1 MYLLAI
7 DQGTTSSRAIVF
19 DKVGN
24 ILGVGQ
30 LEFTQRYPHDGWV
43 EHDPEEIWQTTL
55 NAIWQA
61 ISKANIEATQIASV
75 GITNQR
81 ETTVVWDKDTGE
93 AVYPAIVWQDR
104 RSAEDCARLRA
115 EGHET
120 RVQDL
125 TGLLLDP
132 YYSATKIRWILDN
145 VPDARRRA
153 EAGHLAFG
161 TIDSFLLWR
170 LTDGASHYT
179 DATNASRTLLFDLNK
194 QEWSE
199 ELLKLFDIPAA
210 MLPAVKD
217 SSDDFGIVRS
227 GSFGARVRVGGIAG
241 DQQAALVG
249 EACFDAGQA
258 KSTYGTGCFLMLNTG
273 DTPLISKNRLLS
285 TVAYRINGKPCFALE
300 GSIFIAG
307 AAIQWLRDGLGIIKS
322 SGDTEAIAAQR
333 PDARGVYLVSA
344 FTGLGAPHWD
354 PDARGALLGLTR
366 DSDSVDVVI
375 AALESVCYQTADL
388 LQAMSADNSV
398 LAELRI
404 DGGMA
409 QNNLFMQRLADLTGL
424 PVRRPRITETTALG
438 VAFLAGLQVGLYD
451 NLMDVGDIW
460 QQDALCEPVMPEEA
474 RQRYYQGWQKALARV
489 KAH

>member
-24 ILGVGQ
+24 VLGVGQ

-61 ISKANIEATQIASV
+61 ISKANVDATQIASV

-81 ETTVVWDKDTGE
+81 ETTVVWDKDTGK

-115 EGHET
+115 EGHEA
-120 RVQDL
+120 RVQEL

-132 YYSATKIRWILDN
+132 YFSATKIRWILDN